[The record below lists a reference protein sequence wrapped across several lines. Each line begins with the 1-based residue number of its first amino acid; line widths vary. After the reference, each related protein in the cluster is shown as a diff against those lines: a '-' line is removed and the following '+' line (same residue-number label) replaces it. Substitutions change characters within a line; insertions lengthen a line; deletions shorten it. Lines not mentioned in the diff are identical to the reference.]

1 MAINL
6 ESISDNSLML
16 KVKSGDLNK
25 LGLLYERYNKSVFG
39 FFYRNTSNREI
50 SEDLA
55 QMLFERIL
63 KYRKNFRGDGKFIT
77 WMYSIARNILY
88 DHYKL
93 MKRKGY
99 SVEIDERI
107 STSIY
112 DQDSDQVFIEEKH
125 QLLNKAM
132 SKLEGD
138 KRELLILSRYQ
149 GLKYKDI
156 ANMMQTTEGAIRI
169 KIFRA
174 LNDLRKH
181 YLKLERIE
189 AL

>member
-1 MAINL
+1 M
-6 ESISDNSLML
+6 ESISDNALML
-16 KVKSGDLNK
+16 KVKSGDLSK
-25 LGLLYERYNKSVFG
+25 LGLLYERYHKSVFG
-39 FFYRNTSNREI
+39 FFYRNTTNQEM
-50 SEDLA
+50 SEDLV

-88 DHYKL
+88 DHYKQL
-93 MKRKGY
+93 KRKGY
-99 SVEIDERI
+99 SVELDEGI

-112 DQDSDQVFIEEKH
+112 DQDSEQVFIEEKH

-132 SKLEGD
+132 AKLEND
-138 KRELLILSRYQ
+138 KRELLTLSRYQ
-149 GLKYKDI
+149 GLKYKEI
-156 ANMMQTTEGAIRI
+156 AELMQTTEGAIRI